1 MAETGLKRNAAD
13 LLLGRMAKD
22 ADIVR
27 VGRGQYSLPNHATN
41 SRQIGQKERSDNE
54 AVENAEQTDDLSN
67 LSDLSEGDLAPGSEA
82 MV

>member
-13 LLLGRMAKD
+13 LLLGRMAKEGK
-22 ADIVR
+22 IVR
-27 VGRGQYSLPNHATN
+27 VRRGRYGLPDTTN
-41 SRQIGQKERSDNE
+41 SRQIGQKERSDEE
-54 AVENAEQTDDLSN
+54 AIEIAEQTDDLSN

>member
-1 MAETGLKRNAAD
+1 

-27 VGRGQYSLPNHATN
+27 VGRGQYGLPSQAAN
-41 SRQIGQKERSDNE
+41 SRQIGQKERSDQE
-54 AVENAEQTDDLSN
+54 AAEIAEQTDDLSN
-67 LSDLSEGDLAPGSEA
+67 LSDLSEGFDLAPGSEA